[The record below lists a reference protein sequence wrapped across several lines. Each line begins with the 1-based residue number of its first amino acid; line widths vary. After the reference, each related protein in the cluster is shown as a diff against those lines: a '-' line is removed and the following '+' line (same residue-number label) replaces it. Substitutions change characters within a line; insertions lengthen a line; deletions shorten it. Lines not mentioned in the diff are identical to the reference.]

1 MMKHYTSEEWLDLA
15 RGVAALG
22 NVCEMQKHLE
32 DCASCKEIANEM
44 NRLFEM
50 SRREGSYQPP
60 QDAVRNAKSLM
71 TMQRI
76 ASATPAERHF
86 LKAVF
91 DSAFQPLQAGI
102 RGAVTARQLL
112 YQKENCCIDLRLEMK
127 PGSRIEMIGQVL
139 DSGAIG
145 RGLNEIPVTLQRGA
159 ELLART
165 LTNQFGEFHF
175 VIDDTKNV
183 EMVVEVTED
192 RRLIVPLPH

>member
-1 MMKHYTSEEWLDLA
+1 
-15 RGVAALG
+15 
-22 NVCEMQKHLE
+22 
-32 DCASCKEIANEM
+32 
-44 NRLFEM
+44 
-50 SRREGSYQPP
+50 
-60 QDAVRNAKSLM
+60 
-71 TMQRI
+71 
-76 ASATPAERHF
+76 
-86 LKAVF
+86 
-91 DSAFQPLQAGI
+91 
-102 RGAVTARQLL
+102 
-112 YQKENCCIDLRLEMK
+112 
-127 PGSRIEMIGQVL
+127 VL

>member
-1 MMKHYTSEEWLDLA
+1 MMKHYTSEEWLDLS
-15 RGVAALG
+15 RGVAAPE
-22 NVCEMQKHLE
+22 NVSEMEKHRVE
-32 DCASCKEIANEM
+32 CASCKGIANEM
-44 NRLFEM
+44 NRLFQM
-50 SRREGSYQPP
+50 SRREASYEPP
-60 QDAVRNAKSLM
+60 QEAVRNAKASM
-71 TMQRI
+71 AMQRV
-76 ASATPAERHF
+76 ASGPEEHF

-91 DSAFQPLQAGI
+91 DSALQPLQAGV

-145 RGLNEIPVTLQRGA
+145 RGLNEIPVTLQKGA

-165 LTNQFGEFHF
+165 LTNHFGEFHF
-175 VIDDTKNV
+175 VLDDTKNV
-183 EMVVEVTED
+183 EMIVEVTED